1 MTADDA
7 LVWPI
12 ETREDGHDY
21 GIFRTRFVHAR
32 HPGTGAG
39 RRFVALDCADWVN
52 VIAFTPDDRIVLLR
66 QYRLGA
72 EKVCLEIPGGL
83 VDPGESAADA
93 AVRELREETGYQAR
107 SWHRLG
113 EVRPNPAIQGNRLTT
128 FVALDAT
135 PSASAE
141 PDDGEVLAVET
152 AALAEVEAMLRDG
165 RIDHA
170 LVAVAFGQLL
180 LAAGGRLA
188 RPRF

>member
-1 MTADDA
+1 MTADDP

-12 ETREDGHDY
+12 EGREDGHDY
-21 GIFRTRFVHAR
+21 GIFRTRFVRAR
-32 HPGTGAG
+32 HPGTGEG

-52 VIAFTPDDRIVLLR
+52 VIAFTPDDHIVLLR

-180 LAAGGRLA
+180 FAAGGRLA

>member
-21 GIFRTRFVHAR
+21 GIFRTRFVRAR
-32 HPGTGAG
+32 HPGTGEG

-52 VIAFTPDDRIVLLR
+52 VVAFTPDDRIVLLR

>member
-1 MTADDA
+1 MTADDP

-12 ETREDGHDY
+12 EGREDGHDY
-21 GIFRTRFVHAR
+21 GIFRTRFVRAR
-32 HPGTGAG
+32 HPGTGEG

-180 LAAGGRLA
+180 FAAGGRLA